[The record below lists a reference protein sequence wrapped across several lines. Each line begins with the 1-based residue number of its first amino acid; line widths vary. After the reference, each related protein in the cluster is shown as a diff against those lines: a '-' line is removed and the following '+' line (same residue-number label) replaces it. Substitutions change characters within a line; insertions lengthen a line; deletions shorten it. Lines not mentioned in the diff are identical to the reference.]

1 MEPVKLYVKGLS
13 YSQTQTGAYALVL
26 AEEKGDKRLP
36 IIIGGFEAQSI
47 AIALKKDMNPPRPL
61 THDLFKSFA
70 EQFAISLKEVI
81 IHKLEDGVFFSI
93 LVCVREGEEQVLDA
107 RTSDAVALAIRF
119 GTPIY
124 TYREILDEAGVLL
137 QDSGEGME
145 ETGEST
151 ATAGSEQAYASS
163 EESPRKGKAMP
174 NLASQSLSQL
184 NQLLDEAVKEEDY
197 EKAARI
203 RDEIDRRQS

>member
-70 EQFAISLKEVI
+70 EQFAISLKEVV

-145 ETGEST
+145 ETGESAST
-151 ATAGSEQAYASS
+151 SGSEQAFASP
-163 EESPRKGKAMP
+163 EESPQKGKAMP